1 MTQSQ
6 HDKVL
11 KQLGKKPGKYKK
23 YKKYNTPKERKYG
36 KAAKKCKMTGATR
49 GVIHKYGINLCR
61 KTFRQFA
68 TKLGFKK
75 YS

>member
-1 MTQSQ
+1 MTQAD
-6 HDKVL
+6 HTKVL
-11 KQLGKKPGKYKK
+11 KQIQKKPGKYAK
-23 YKKYNTPKERKYG
+23 YKKYSIPKERDQGKY
-36 KAAKKCKMTGATR
+36 KKRCRMTGATR